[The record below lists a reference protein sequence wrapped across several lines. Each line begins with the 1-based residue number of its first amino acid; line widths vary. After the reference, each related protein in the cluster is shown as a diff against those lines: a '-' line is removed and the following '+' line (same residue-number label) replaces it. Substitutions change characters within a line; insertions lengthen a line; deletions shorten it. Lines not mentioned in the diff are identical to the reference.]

1 NGTDLGSRRFLI
13 AEDLAVAN
21 VYDAMRVLGDIVLV
35 GNEDDGV
42 ALIVQTIEQRHNF
55 HAGLRVQVAGGLV
68 RQNDGRTVDQGAS
81 NGHALPLSAGQFV
94 GLVVHSRFHSHRSQ
108 CLASAFKPLFGRHAG
123 VDQREFDVVQRGGAG
138 QQV

>member
-1 NGTDLGSRRFLI
+1 MRSSKKTSPVWGQEKSARPSAGRMVLNGTDLGSRRFLI

-21 VYDAMRVLGDIVLV
+21 VDDAMRVLGDIVLV
-35 GNEDDGV
+35 GDQDDGV

-81 NGHALPLSAGQFV
+81 NGHALPLSAGQ
-94 GLVVHSRFHSHRSQ
+94 
-108 CLASAFKPLFGRHAG
+108 
-123 VDQREFDVVQRGGAG
+123 
-138 QQV
+138 